1 MACHVYILQSASTGR
16 YYCGTTNDLERRLRE
31 HNDPTFIGTRTT
43 KRFTG
48 PWTLIWTESHPSR
61 AKAMTRE
68 KQIKKRGIA
77 RFLETAPKPE

>member
-16 YYCGTTNDLERRLRE
+16 YYCGSTDNLDRRVQQ

-48 PWTLIWTESHPSR
+48 PWTLIWR
-61 AKAMTRE
+61 QFRY
-68 KQIKKRGIA
+68 
-77 RFLETAPKPE
+77 